1 MSSDPFSPIQA
12 TPSDRRKPLHPD
24 ITEDLIHEL
33 VHAFY
38 SRVRADEQL
47 GPIFNHAIGDNWDP
61 HLEKM
66 CTFWSSVMRMT
77 GRYKGKPMIAHVR
90 QKTIRPAHFS
100 HWLDLFAETAQD
112 VCGAEVGALFVERAE
127 RIAESLQLGMFFSP
141 TAPPSFKNG
150 RMVGSEA
157 G

>member
-1 MSSDPFSPIQA
+1 MSSDPFDPVQA
-12 TPSDRRKPLHPD
+12 TSSDRRRPLHPA

-33 VHAFY
+33 VHTFY
-38 SRVRADEQL
+38 AKVRADAQL
-47 GPIFNHAIGDNWDP
+47 GPIFDKAIGNDWDP

-100 HWLDLFAETAQD
+100 HWLDLFTETAQE
-112 VCGAEVGALFVERAE
+112 VCGAEVGALFVGRAE

-141 TAPPSFKNG
+141 TAPASFKNG

>member
-1 MSSDPFSPIQA
+1 MSSDPFGTIHASPVE
-12 TPSDRRKPLHPD
+12 RRKPLHPA
-24 ITEDLIHEL
+24 ITEELIHEL

-38 SRVRADEQL
+38 AKVRTDAQL
-47 GPIFNHAIGDNWDP
+47 GPVFDKAIGENWDP

-90 QKTIRPAHFS
+90 QKTIRPAHFN
-100 HWLDLFAETAQD
+100 HWLDIFTETAQE
-112 VCGAEVGALFVERAE
+112 VCSAEVGALFIDRAE

-141 TAPPSFKNG
+141 TAPASFKNG
-150 RMVGSEA
+150 RMIESAA